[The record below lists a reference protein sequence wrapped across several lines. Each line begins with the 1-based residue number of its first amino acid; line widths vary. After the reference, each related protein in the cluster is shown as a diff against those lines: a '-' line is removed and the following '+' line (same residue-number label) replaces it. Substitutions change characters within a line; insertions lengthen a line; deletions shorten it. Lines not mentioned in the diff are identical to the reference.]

1 MLNATLDAYA
11 GWRDQCSAVDVAR
24 CHWADA
30 RGNDA
35 AVWYSAYSA
44 ALNGEERASEYYARL
59 IRRLGDFA
67 AADLEPMTG
76 LAAAAVDH
84 SSHLIGEARAASRTL
99 LARGDEVHKRLSLPP
114 SGG

>member
-1 MLNATLDAYA
+1 MTRIPVTMRSQRRRLLNATLDAYA
-11 GWRDQCSAVDVAR
+11 GWRDQCSAVDVAY

-44 ALNGEERASEYYARL
+44 ALNGEERASEHYARL

-67 AADLEPMTG
+67 ATAEPMAG
-76 LAAAAVDH
+76 LAAAA
-84 SSHLIGEARAASRTL
+84 
-99 LARGDEVHKRLSLPP
+99 
-114 SGG
+114 GGR